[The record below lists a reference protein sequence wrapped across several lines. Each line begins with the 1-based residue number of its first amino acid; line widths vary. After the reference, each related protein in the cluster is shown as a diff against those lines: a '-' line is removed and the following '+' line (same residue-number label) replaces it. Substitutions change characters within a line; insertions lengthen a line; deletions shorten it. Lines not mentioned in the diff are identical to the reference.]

1 MPPSSAAAPGT
12 GPDPVPGSDA
22 ARNRYP
28 GVPTDSPLEAFA
40 DREPDQA
47 PAGRPDGVEEDSK
60 ADSESWWERIHHHLH
75 RNRAMSATTK
85 LVVTLLGS
93 AVLTAGLIMMV
104 TPGPGLLGIVA
115 GLAILAT
122 EWDWADRWLTTA
134 RRKLHEA
141 RLAAE
146 AMDPRVRRR
155 RILLTAGVAAVAV
168 GAVSTYV
175 ALQDWPGWSVDVWDR
190 AQSFVGF
197 LPELPGM

>member
-22 ARNRYP
+22 ARGRYP
-28 GVPTDSPLEAFA
+28 GVPTEVGLGALADSG
-40 DREPDQA
+40 PDQDIDDVPSA
-47 PAGRPDGVEEDSK
+47 VED
-60 ADSESWWERIHHHLH
+60 DSESWWERIHHHLH

-85 LVVTLLGS
+85 LVVTLVGS

-122 EWDWADRWLTTA
+122 EWDWADRWLTNA

-155 RILLTAGVAAVAV
+155 RILLTAGAAAVAA
-168 GAVSTYV
+168 GAVSAYV
-175 ALQDWPGWSVDVWDR
+175 AFQDWPGWSVDVWDR

-197 LPELPGM
+197 LPDLPGM

>member
-1 MPPSSAAAPGT
+1 VTASS
-12 GPDPVPGSDA
+12 SD
-22 ARNRYP
+22 
-28 GVPTDSPLEAFA
+28 E
-40 DREPDQA
+40 Q
-47 PAGRPDGVEEDSK
+47 PDGPE
-60 ADSESWWERIHHHLH
+60 SEPSWWDRVHHHLH

-85 LVVTLLGS
+85 LVVTLVGS

-155 RILLTAGVAAVAV
+155 RILLTVAAVV
-168 GAVSTYV
+168 VVLGAVSTYV
-175 ALQDWPGWSVDVWDR
+175 VLADWPGWSVSAWDR
-190 AQSFVGF
+190 AQSFIGF
-197 LPELPGM
+197 LPDLPGM

>member
-1 MPPSSAAAPGT
+1 VPDEPSDDPAA
-12 GPDPVPGSDA
+12 GSD
-22 ARNRYP
+22 
-28 GVPTDSPLEAFA
+28 EA
-40 DREPDQA
+40 
-47 PAGRPDGVEEDSK
+47 
-60 ADSESWWERIHHHLH
+60 SWWERVHGHLH

-85 LVVTLLGS
+85 LVVTIVGS

-155 RILLTAGVAAVAV
+155 RVVASTSV
-168 GAVSTYV
+168 GALGVGGLVGYV
-175 ALQDWPGWSVDVWDR
+175 ALADWPGWSVSVWDR
-190 AQSFVGF
+190 AQSYLGF
-197 LPELPGM
+197 LPDLPGM